1 MKKLSRT
8 RTIVG
13 GLAFAGI
20 AATGVGLAA
29 APANAASGST
39 WDQLAQCESGGNWA
53 INTGNGYYGGLQ
65 FNLGTWQANGG
76 AGNPA
81 SASREAQ
88 IAVAERV
95 LASQGWGAWPACS
108 AQLGLSGTS
117 GAAPAAAAPAP
128 APAPAQQAAPQPAA
142 PAPAPAEQAAPQP
155 AAPSTTESTP
165 APAATTPSK
174 PAPVKTSGKTY
185 TIASGDTLDTIA
197 TKLGIDGGWKQLW
210 AANTSTIDDANLIY
224 AGQELQLPA

>member
-128 APAPAQQAAPQPAA
+128 APDPAPAQQAAPQPAA

-155 AAPSTTESTP
+155 STTEAAP

-185 TIASGDTLDTIA
+185 KITSGDTLDTIA

>member
-128 APAPAQQAAPQPAA
+128 AQQAAPQPAA

-155 AAPSTTESTP
+155 STTEAAP

-185 TIASGDTLDTIA
+185 KITSGDTLDTIA

>member
-128 APAPAQQAAPQPAA
+128 APAPAQQAAPQLAA